1 MTKVPPDAPEGSPD
15 SWLKFAST
23 LFEGSRDTWFT
34 TSWVPWIRYSLSV
47 LVVVAAVITLAAGLA
62 IVFG

>member
-23 LFEGSRDTWFT
+23 LFEDRK
-34 TSWVPWIRYSLSV
+34 SV
-47 LVVVAAVITLAAGLA
+47 V
-62 IVFG
+62 